1 MKKTNFQKIKEYGP
15 LIISIILFIA
25 TMISLPTRVEQL
37 ESKTRTL
44 EIQTAQ
50 SGAPS
55 AAGSATT
62 AATSSAPVDRDTLQ
76 GAVDRVQKAVETLS
90 SAGIQFTLDQDFERM
105 VVQVIDTSTKEVI
118 RQIPPKEML
127 EIAQALDKLQGLL
140 VHQKA

>member
-1 MKKTNFQKIKEYGP
+1 MNVP
-15 LIISIILFIA
+15 ISSV
-25 TMISLPTRVEQL
+25 SLPQGTASTVVTEPPRAPAPP
-37 ESKTRTL
+37 STAADAAGAA
-44 EIQTAQ
+44 QTAQ

-90 SAGIQFTLDQDFERM
+90 SAGIQFSIDPDFNRM
-105 VVQVIDTSTKEVI
+105 VVQVVDTSTKEVI
-118 RQIPPKEML
+118 RQIPAREML

>member
-1 MKKTNFQKIKEYGP
+1 MNVP
-15 LIISIILFIA
+15 ISSG
-25 TMISLPTRVEQL
+25 SLPNGAASAVLTEPPR
-37 ESKTRTL
+37 
-44 EIQTAQ
+44 AP
-50 SGAPS
+50 APS
-55 AAGSATT
+55 AAAADTAPSPTATPRATDSAAAT
-62 AATSSAPVDRDTLQ
+62 AAGAAASSAPVDRDTLQ
-76 GAVDRVQKAVETLS
+76 GAVERVQQAVQTLS

>member
-1 MKKTNFQKIKEYGP
+1 MNVP
-15 LIISIILFIA
+15 ISSV
-25 TMISLPTRVEQL
+25 SLPQGAASTVVTEPPRAPAPP
-37 ESKTRTL
+37 STAADAAGAA
-44 EIQTAQ
+44 QTAQ

-90 SAGIQFTLDQDFERM
+90 SAGIQFTIDQDFERM
-105 VVQVIDTSTKEVI
+105 VVQVVDTSTKEVI

>member
-1 MKKTNFQKIKEYGP
+1 MNVP
-15 LIISIILFIA
+15 ISSV
-25 TMISLPTRVEQL
+25 SLPQGAASTVVTEPPRAPAPP
-37 ESKTRTL
+37 STAADAAGAA
-44 EIQTAQ
+44 QTAQ

>member
-1 MKKTNFQKIKEYGP
+1 MNVP
-15 LIISIILFIA
+15 ISSV
-25 TMISLPTRVEQL
+25 SLPQGAASTVVTEPPR
-37 ESKTRTL
+37 
-44 EIQTAQ
+44 AP
-50 SGAPS
+50 APS
-55 AAGSATT
+55 AAAADTAPSPTATPRATEAAAAT
-62 AATSSAPVDRDTLQ
+62 AAGAAASSAPVDRDTLQ
-76 GAVDRVQKAVETLS
+76 GAVERVQQAVQTLS

>member
-1 MKKTNFQKIKEYGP
+1 MNVP
-15 LIISIILFIA
+15 ISSV
-25 TMISLPTRVEQL
+25 SLPQGAASTVVTEPRPPVP
-37 ESKTRTL
+37 SVADTAASTTTTSRTSD
-44 EIQTAQ
+44 TA
-50 SGAPS
+50 P
-55 AAGSATT
+55 ATT
-62 AATSSAPVDRDTLQ
+62 APAGNTATTAPSSAIDRDTLQ

>member
-1 MKKTNFQKIKEYGP
+1 MNVP
-15 LIISIILFIA
+15 ISSV
-25 TMISLPTRVEQL
+25 SLPQGAASAVLTEPPR
-37 ESKTRTL
+37 
-44 EIQTAQ
+44 AP
-50 SGAPS
+50 APS
-55 AAGSATT
+55 AAAADTAPSPTATPRATEAAAAT
-62 AATSSAPVDRDTLQ
+62 AAGAAASSAPVDRDTLQ
-76 GAVDRVQKAVETLS
+76 GAVERVQQAVQTLS

>member
-1 MKKTNFQKIKEYGP
+1 MNVP
-15 LIISIILFIA
+15 ISSV
-25 TMISLPTRVEQL
+25 SLPQGAASTVVTEPPRAPAPP
-37 ESKTRTL
+37 STAADAAGAA
-44 EIQTAQ
+44 QTAQ

-90 SAGIQFTLDQDFERM
+90 SAGIHFSIDPDFNRM
-105 VVQVIDTSTKEVI
+105 VVQVVDTSTKEVI

>member
-1 MKKTNFQKIKEYGP
+1 MNVP
-15 LIISIILFIA
+15 ISSV
-25 TMISLPTRVEQL
+25 SLPQGAASAVLTEPPR
-37 ESKTRTL
+37 SP
-44 EIQTAQ
+44 
-50 SGAPS
+50 APS
-55 AAGSATT
+55 AAAADTAPSPTATPRATEAAAAT
-62 AATSSAPVDRDTLQ
+62 AAGAAASSAPVDRDTLQ
-76 GAVDRVQKAVETLS
+76 GAVERVQQAVQTLS

>member
-1 MKKTNFQKIKEYGP
+1 MNVP
-15 LIISIILFIA
+15 ISSV
-25 TMISLPTRVEQL
+25 SLPQGGASAVITEPPR
-37 ESKTRTL
+37 
-44 EIQTAQ
+44 AP
-50 SGAPS
+50 APS
-55 AAGSATT
+55 AAAADTAPSPTATPRATEAAAAT
-62 AATSSAPVDRDTLQ
+62 AAGAAASSAPVDRDTLQ
-76 GAVDRVQKAVETLS
+76 GAVERVQQAVQTLS